1 MAEFHV
7 GQSNGQRQPNG
18 LSLHSACLAFED
30 LQGDAEE
37 LAALAWLVSGNSDFI
52 DEPARKALRAISTLA
67 EGLARRAGDL
77 SEEYIAASRAERGA
91 NVAEFPAR

>member
-1 MAEFHV
+1 MAEFHL
-7 GQSNGQRQPNG
+7 GQSNGQRQPGG

-37 LAALAWLVSGNSDFI
+37 LAALALLASGNSDI
-52 DEPARKALRAISTLA
+52 LDEPARKALRAICTLA
-67 EGLARRAGDL
+67 EGIARRAGDL
-77 SEEYIAASRAERGA
+77 SEEYIEASRAERAA